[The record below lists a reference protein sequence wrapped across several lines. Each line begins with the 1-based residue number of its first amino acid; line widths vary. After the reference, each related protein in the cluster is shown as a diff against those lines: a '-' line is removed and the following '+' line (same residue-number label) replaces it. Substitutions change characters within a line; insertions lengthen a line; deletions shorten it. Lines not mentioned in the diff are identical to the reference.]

1 MLKEYD
7 DIKEE
12 IEYSDDKKFLNIYKT
27 ILLFF
32 FKSKKKKKKKKKIL
46 KVKKPKVTTI
56 KNGRIIGYIKLCRL
70 RQVRP

>member
-12 IEYSDDKKFLNIYKT
+12 IEYSDDKKVWNIYKT
-27 ILLFF
+27 ILLYCL
-32 FKSKKKKKKKKKIL
+32 KSKKKKKKKKIL

>member
-12 IEYSDDKKFLNIYKT
+12 IEYSDDKKVWNIYKT
-27 ILLFF
+27 ILLYCL
-32 FKSKKKKKKKKKIL
+32 KSKKKKKKKIL

-70 RQVRP
+70 RQVRPEE